1 MAKLYDP
8 FGVIAKQ
15 RQLARDL
22 VDAVR
27 ASDVERF
34 ADALDALD
42 HEDDAFTR
50 AMRDVAK
57 LPRPSAEFQS
67 WCFQLWLCSGDHLRD
82 LTNGANVLAA
92 GLRVLL
98 PPYTGPALTIYR
110 GDSWFNRC
118 RRTYGLSWTTS
129 IEVARHFASDTMWR
143 TFVGGSV
150 LLETMAPAD
159 AIVCAPG
166 LTDDRMPSRRS
177 LSSRDGL
184 ARSLLVRAA
193 LNRRRHDKLSWS
205 HHRCAP
211 TAGSRHRHRPP
222 SKAIASAAMSASEI
236 AKRAGSIA
244 ASGGYWS
251 RRLSDALKASL
262 SAAAPPS
269 GTPRKTAGAALRR
282 AVPSPAF
289 VAWVNSTRC
298 IQ

>member
-1 MAKLYDP
+1 MVRMVVVAMAIYDASGRNVGCRIIRGMAKLYDP

-67 WCFQLWLCSGDHLRD
+67 WCFQLWLRSGDHLRA

-129 IEVARHFASDTMWR
+129 IEVARHFASDTVWR
-143 TFVGGSV
+143 TCVGGSV

-159 AIVCAPG
+159 AIVCVPG
-166 LTDDRMPSRRS
+166 LTDDRYAEQEVVVEP
-177 LSSRDGL
+177 
-184 ARSLLVRAA
+184 
-193 LNRRRHDKLSWS
+193 
-205 HHRCAP
+205 
-211 TAGSRHRHRPP
+211 
-222 SKAIASAAMSASEI
+222 
-236 AKRAGSIA
+236 
-244 ASGGYWS
+244 
-251 RRLSDALKASL
+251 RRLGK
-262 SAAAPPS
+262 
-269 GTPRKTAGAALRR
+269 
-282 AVPSPAF
+282 
-289 VAWVNSTRC
+289 VNVVERFEQRSIDGVTTN
-298 IQ
+298 